1 MGDHSDSYFRPF
13 YATVLPLYICH
24 YTPALENIRKPL
36 VLYVYM
42 GYKNVDNDALV
53 TLILTSCK
61 EILETTRT
69 FFHYF

>member
-1 MGDHSDSYFRPF
+1 M
-13 YATVLPLYICH
+13 PLYICH
-24 YTPALENIRKPL
+24 YTPGLENIRKPL
-36 VLYVYM
+36 VFYVYM

-53 TLILTSCK
+53 TLRLTSCK